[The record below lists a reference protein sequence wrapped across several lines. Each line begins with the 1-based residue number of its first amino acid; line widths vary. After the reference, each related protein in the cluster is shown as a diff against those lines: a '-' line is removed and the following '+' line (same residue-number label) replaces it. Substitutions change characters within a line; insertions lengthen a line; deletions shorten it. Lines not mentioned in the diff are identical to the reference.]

1 MVVDKMNHDIGQR
14 IAQGL
19 ARIGIAQRQQAW
31 AAGSERN
38 LTPTQAQ
45 MLSQLASAGPLR
57 LKELAAQLAITP
69 ATASDSVRVLVEKKL
84 VSKKAAATDRRAV
97 ELGLTAAGRREAK
110 RVAQWP
116 DFLVQAIDVLSMED
130 RAAFLRGL
138 VKMIATL
145 QERGEI
151 PVTRMCSSCKFFRPH
166 VYRDVNQP
174 HHCDFVDAPFGDGG
188 LQTDCPDHDAAPE
201 ARRRE
206 LLQVFVNGQPATS

>member
-1 MVVDKMNHDIGQR
+1 LVVDAMNHDIGQR

-31 AAGSERN
+31 AAGGERN

-45 MLSQLASAGPLR
+45 MLSQLGAVGPLR

-69 ATASDSVRVLVEKKL
+69 ATASDAVRVLVEKKL
-84 VSKKAAATDRRAV
+84 VSKKAATDDRRAV

-116 DFLVQAIDVLSMED
+116 DFLVQAIDVLSMEE

-151 PVTRMCSSCKFFRPH
+151 PVARMCTSCKFFRPH
-166 VYRDVNQP
+166 VYRDLKKP
-174 HHCDFVDAPFGDGG
+174 HHCDFVDAPFGDAG

-201 ARRRE
+201 VRQRE